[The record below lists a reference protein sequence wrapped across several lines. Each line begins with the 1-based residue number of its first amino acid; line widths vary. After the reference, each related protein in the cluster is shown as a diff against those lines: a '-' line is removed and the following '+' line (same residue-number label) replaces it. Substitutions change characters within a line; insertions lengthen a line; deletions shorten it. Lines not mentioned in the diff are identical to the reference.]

1 MKTLR
6 LLAFAAA
13 TMSALA
19 FAIPAKAQTPSVPG
33 PYNVDLGAVITNAA
47 RVPGTVTT
55 APQTNLAYNGVV
67 CTFNQTG
74 SSGSPSTT
82 FSIQQYDSATA
93 SWTTLVTSGAITS
106 NGAPT
111 PIVVYPGI
119 QTTSLPAG
127 MVALSM
133 KLPRTYRVSQTIAGA
148 GTTSTSKIGCNLLK

>member
-1 MKTLR
+1 MKILR
-6 LLAFAAA
+6 LLSLAAVGL
-13 TMSALA
+13 LA
-19 FAIPAKAQTPSVPG
+19 VTLAAPVRAQTPSIPG

-74 SSGSPSTT
+74 ASGTPSTT

-93 SWTTLVTSGAITS
+93 TWTTLVTSGAITS
-106 NGAPT
+106 NGAAT

-133 KLPRTYRVSQTIAGA
+133 KLPRTYRVSQTITGA
-148 GTTSTSKIGCNLLK
+148 NTTSTSKIGCNLLK